1 MKMVWKMIYINIMSG
16 WEKDKI
22 RNRKYGCTL
31 APSANT
37 HNTFVEIN
45 GMYIRTFA
53 NNKHTVLIWVL
64 NESTVIVLSA
74 VSTKLYIVRNNIVQ
88 EQAQ

>member
-1 MKMVWKMIYINIMSG
+1 MIYINIMSG
-16 WEKDKI
+16 WGKDKI

-45 GMYIRTFA
+45 GMYIRTFV
-53 NNKHTVLIWVL
+53 NNKHTVLI
-64 NESTVIVLSA
+64 
-74 VSTKLYIVRNNIVQ
+74 
-88 EQAQ
+88 